1 MENCINDYFIKNDE
15 AYERAEFQDIY
26 VVEGKCIYEVIR
38 IIDKSPLFLNEHLH
52 RLENSLKLEE
62 KKNFISMDIV
72 KEYIGKLITLN
83 RVENGNLKLVINKD
97 NLFIFFIKHSYPT
110 KDMYS
115 DGVKTILYFGERHNP
130 NAKVI
135 DNSFREKVNEK
146 IVTSGSYEAILVN
159 HEGYITEG
167 SKSNIFMVKGDEVIT
182 APVEGVLPGITR
194 SEIIKACY
202 EIGLKVKEEN
212 INYQEL
218 KNLDGLFISG
228 TSPKV
233 LPINEI
239 EGIIKYNK
247 IYHRI
252 YDIKDRFEELIMKNL
267 KNYKTAK

>member
-15 AYERAEFQDIY
+15 AYEREEFQEIY

-38 IIDKSPLFLNEHLH
+38 VIDGAPLFLDEHLK
-52 RLENSLKLEE
+52 RLENSLKLERKE
-62 KKNFISMDIV
+62 EFISMSVIKD
-72 KEYIGKLITLN
+72 YIGKLITLN

-110 KDMYS
+110 KEMYS
-115 DGVKTILYFGERHNP
+115 HGVKTILYFGERHNP

-135 DNSFREKVNEK
+135 DNSFRGKVNEE
-146 IVTSGSYEAILVN
+146 VAASNSYEAILVN

-167 SKSNIFMVKGDEVIT
+167 SKSNIFMLKGDEIIT

-194 SEIIKACY
+194 GEIIKACN
-202 EIGLKVKEEN
+202 ELGFKVKEEN
-212 INYQEL
+212 ISYEEI

-233 LPINEI
+233 LPINEV
-239 EGIIKYNK
+239 EGIIKYD
-247 IYHRI
+247 RI
-252 YDIKDRFEELIMKNL
+252 YDKIYQIKDKFEELIIKNL
-267 KNYKTAK
+267 RNYKTSK

>member
-15 AYERAEFQDIY
+15 AYEREEFQDIY

-38 IIDKSPLFLNEHLH
+38 VIDGAPLFLDEHLA
-52 RLENSLKLEE
+52 RLENSLKLE
-62 KKNFISMDIV
+62 KKEELISMDKI

-83 RVENGNLKLVINKD
+83 RVDNGNLKLVINMD

-115 DGVKTILYFGERHNP
+115 KGVKTILYFGERHNP

-135 DNSFREKVNEK
+135 DNSFRGKVNEK
-146 IVTSGSYEAILVN
+146 IDASGSYEAILVN
-159 HEGYITEG
+159 SKGYITEG
-167 SKSNIFMVKGDEVIT
+167 SKSNIFMIKGDEIIT

-194 SEIIKACY
+194 SEIIKAC
-202 EIGLKVKEEN
+202 EELGLRVREEN
-212 INYQEL
+212 IHCEHI

-233 LPINEI
+233 LPINEV
-239 EGIIKYNK
+239 EGIIKYDK
-247 IYHRI
+247 IYQGI
-252 YDIKDRFEELIMKNL
+252 YDIKDKFEELITRNL
-267 KNYKTAK
+267 KNYKTSK